1 MPADLPLAVTM
12 GDPAGIGG
20 EIALKA
26 WRDRRADLPC
36 FFMLDDA
43 RRLHRLARR
52 TGLDCPVETIGSA
65 AEAGGVFGDAL
76 PVLQLSGEVNCEP
89 GGDSTSCGALTIEAI
104 DRAVDEVMAGRAAG
118 MVTNPV
124 TKSRLYAA
132 GFRSPGHTE
141 YLGERAGLDGPPVML
156 LAGPRLKVVPV
167 TVHLALS
174 QAIEA
179 LTTEAIV
186 HALRTTWQAMREDFG
201 IADPRIA
208 VAGLNP
214 HAGEGGH
221 LGREEVEVIAP
232 AIASLRAEGAR
243 ISGPLASDS
252 MFHEG
257 ARDSYDVAV
266 CMYHDQAL
274 IPLKTLDFDEG
285 VNITLGL
292 PFVRTSPDHGTAY
305 DIAGTGTAN
314 PSSLVAAIRAA
325 AEIAGCRRQLSR
337 PRAAAGAA
345 TRCPSAAS

>member
-1 MPADLPLAVTM
+1 M

-26 WRDRRADLPC
+26 WRDRAPDLPC

-43 RRLHRLARR
+43 RRLRRLARD
-52 TGLDCPVETIGSA
+52 TGIDCPVETIGSP
-65 AEAGGVFGDAL
+65 AEARGAFAEAL
-76 PVLQLSGEVNCEP
+76 PVLGLSGAVDCAP
-89 GGDSTSCGALTIEAI
+89 GGDSAPWGALTIEAI
-104 DRAVDEVMAGRAAG
+104 DRAVDEAVAGRAAG
-118 MVTNPV
+118 LVTNPV
-124 TKSRLYAA
+124 NKSRLYAA

-156 LAGPRLKVVPV
+156 LAGPRLRVVPV
-167 TVHLALS
+167 TVHLGLAR
-174 QAIEA
+174 AIEA
-179 LTTEAIV
+179 LTEDAIV
-186 HALRTTWQAMREDFG
+186 HALRTTREAMRTDFG
-201 IADPRIA
+201 VAEPRIA

-221 LGREEVEVIAP
+221 MGREEAEVIAP
-232 AIASLRAEGAR
+232 AIARVRAEGAR
-243 ISGPLASDS
+243 VSGPLASDS
-252 MFHEG
+252 MFHEA
-257 ARDSYDVAV
+257 ARESYDVAV

-314 PSSLVAAIRAA
+314 PSSLVAALRAA
-325 AEIAGCRRQLSR
+325 AEIAECRRRFSR
-337 PRAAAGAA
+337 PPPASGPAS
-345 TRCPSAAS
+345 RCLSAAS

>member
-1 MPADLPLAVTM
+1 M

-43 RRLHRLARR
+43 RRLRRLAHR
-52 TGLDCPVETIGSA
+52 TGLGCPVETIGSA
-65 AEAGGVFGDAL
+65 AEAGDVFDDAL
-76 PVLQLSGEVNCEP
+76 PVLQLSGEVDCEP
-89 GGDSTSCGALTIEAI
+89 GGDSTPCGTLTIEAI
-104 DRAVDEVMAGRAAG
+104 DRAVDETMAGRAAG

-156 LAGPRLKVVPV
+156 LAGSRLKVVPV

-179 LTTEAIV
+179 LTTEVIV
-186 HALRTTWQAMREDFG
+186 DTLRTTWHAMRVDFG

-221 LGREEVEVIAP
+221 LGREEIEVIAP
-232 AIASLRAEGAR
+232 AIARLRAGGAR

-252 MFHEG
+252 MFHEA

-325 AEIAGCRRQLSR
+325 AEIAGCRHGVVTGR
-337 PRAAAGAA
+337 PAARDAAGL
-345 TRCPSAAS
+345 P